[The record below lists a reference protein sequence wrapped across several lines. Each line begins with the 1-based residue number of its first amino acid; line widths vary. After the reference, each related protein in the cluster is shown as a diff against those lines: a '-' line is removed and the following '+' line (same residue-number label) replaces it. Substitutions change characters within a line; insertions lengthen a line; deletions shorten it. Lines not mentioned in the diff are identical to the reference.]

1 MLGYSIGVTDL
12 LVVLQICWRQYKMLI
27 INTTMKERFKETGK
41 LGGTR
46 GLPAFFLLK
55 TAGVKCWGTV

>member
-1 MLGYSIGVTDL
+1 M
-12 LVVLQICWRQYKMLI
+12 RK
-27 INTTMKERFKETGK
+27 NFKETGK
-41 LGGTR
+41 LGGTK